1 MACCCSCCP
10 TGTSL
15 AWLAGGLDHLIF
27 MDGGDGS
34 GRNVTTFLL
43 QKEVQF
49 VLILRVYLVTL
60 TSVIELAGTEGIERA
75 SAGGVQ
81 RAPAGGQG
89 TQAAPR

>member
-1 MACCCSCCP
+1 
-10 TGTSL
+10 
-15 AWLAGGLDHLIF
+15 

-34 GRNVTTFLL
+34 RRNVTTFFL

-49 VLILRVYLVTL
+49 ILIIRVYLVTL
-60 TSVIELAGTEGIERA
+60 TGVIELAGTEGIERA
-75 SAGGVQ
+75 SAGRVQ